1 MLNIMPYLTDA
12 GSSHL
17 SIAGSS
23 IMDGKIQIS
32 FERLG
37 KLSDREMVREVS
49 SIVNRG
55 RFEFIRPI
63 GKRWVV
69 NADFFRKNYPEHDK
83 YPDWFRGELS
93 LELEFEY
100 EEKDEPRYSFTN
112 ADIPT
117 REQTRKSYKT
127 FATIL
132 MTEEIIMEQAPMKI
146 FLSHKGVDKK
156 LVRRY
161 KKALEVV
168 GFEPWLD
175 EDAMPAG
182 TNLDRAILQGMQI
195 SCAAVFFITPNYV
208 DDGYLAKE
216 IDYAIHEE
224 QVKTG
229 RFKIIALVLE
239 DESGKKGEVPPML
252 RRFVFQAPDHE
263 LTGFYEIIR
272 GLPIQLGAPSWK

>member
-1 MLNIMPYLTDA
+1 MFTIMPFLTGA

-17 SIAGSS
+17 NLNGTSIS
-23 IMDGKIQIS
+23 DGKIEII
-32 FERLG
+32 FERSG
-37 KLSDREMVREVS
+37 KLSDRDMSREVQ

-55 RFEFIRPI
+55 KFEFIRLV
-63 GKRWVV
+63 GKRWIV

-83 YPDWFRGELS
+83 YPDWFRGNLS
-93 LELEFEY
+93 LEMEFY
-100 EEKDEPRYSFTN
+100 HEEKEEPRYSFTN

-132 MTEEIIMEQAPMKI
+132 MTEEIVMEHAPMKI
-146 FLSHKGVDKK
+146 FLSHKGVDKQ

-161 KKALEVV
+161 KNALEVV

-182 TNLDRAILQGMQI
+182 TNLDRAILQGMQN

-216 IDYAIHEE
+216 IDYAVQEE
-224 QVKTG
+224 HVKKD

-239 DESGKKGEVPPML
+239 DESGKKGEVPVML

-263 LTGFYEIIR
+263 LTGFHQIIR